1 MKPIRLRATTHKP
14 AEKRT
19 LTFKQASTLL
29 PIAQPQFANIQCTSC
44 IGFNV
49 KSMNNMFINLTE
61 RHALGKLFTTCVS
74 ALPIFKYIHN
84 QTLLL
89 LPSSLHAI
97 KAARAVITAL
107 GRGIASEFF
116 FNKRNSNYLVLP
128 NAPKVFAPHCKC
140 VLLTTCRCAP
150 SQLPLFCACLCASL
164 CLHLHLCN
172 TCLPPL
178 VTVLISCWRG
188 KIIPPLTAYTPTEKH
203 N

>member
-116 FNKRNSNYLVLP
+116 FQQKKFQLFSFTKCPQSLRPSLQMRSADHVPLCSFSAPIVLCVLVCVI
-128 NAPKVFAPHCKC
+128 VFAFAIMQHVPPSSCDGIDQ
-140 VLLTTCRCAP
+140 LLARQNYSATHGVHA
-150 SQLPLFCACLCASL
+150 
-164 CLHLHLCN
+164 H
-172 TCLPPL
+172 
-178 VTVLISCWRG
+178 
-188 KIIPPLTAYTPTEKH
+188 
-203 N
+203 